1 MIKNLLI
8 LTGIIAIGFLSSCS
22 DSKSQGCTDP
32 LALNYEPTA
41 DYDDGS
47 CLYGGC
53 TDPIASNYDPTATLD
68 DGSCLYGGCTDPIA
82 SNYDPTATLDDG
94 TCFYNAEIVFWYDAI
109 TANELNLYNDIIYG
123 PIDRL
128 DFYVEGVY
136 VGSESP
142 AFIYD
147 GIPICNEPTYVS
159 TTMEWTNNRNTLVN
173 YSVIGVHE
181 ALLADLETVVDQYA
195 YDLTA
200 NECAPFQV
208 RFLTKK

>member
-41 DYDDGS
+41 DY
-47 CLYGGC
+47 
-53 TDPIASNYDPTATLD
+53 D